1 MINDFINTNRIGNT
15 RIFVLFLDKII
26 LYINRF

>member
-1 MINDFINTNRIGNT
+1 MTILIGTNRIGNT

-26 LYINRF
+26 LYMNRF